1 MGWCAGRRV
10 SVVAFWVCSEGGA
23 DRMRG
28 AREERRLWS
37 LTFLAPETSFTE
49 DNFPMEPGVG
59 GMVSG

>member
-10 SVVAFWVCSEGGA
+10 SVVVFWVCSKGGA

-28 AREERRLWS
+28 VREKRRLWS
-37 LTFLAPETSFTE
+37 LTFLAPGTSFME
-49 DNFPMEPGVG
+49 DSFPTEPGVG